1 MEAILA
7 SNNKH
12 KLIEIRKY
20 LSGKFQN
27 IYSLKDKNINIEIVE
42 DGDSFLANALIKA
55 KTIAKL
61 TNLPTI
67 ADDSGICVDAL
78 DGAPGIY
85 SARFAGEPCND
96 ELNNQKLLKELE
108 NKNAM
113 DASQRKAHYVAVI
126 VIYFPDTDTYKYAE
140 GKTYGTILKE
150 YRGSNGFGYDPLFL
164 SDDLNKTLA
173 EVDLEEKNKVS
184 HRARA
189 LESLLK
195 QL

>member
-67 ADDSGICVDAL
+67 SI
-78 DGAPGIY
+78 
-85 SARFAGEPCND
+85 F
-96 ELNNQKLLKELE
+96 
-108 NKNAM
+108 M
-113 DASQRKAHYVAVI
+113 
-126 VIYFPDTDTYKYAE
+126 
-140 GKTYGTILKE
+140 
-150 YRGSNGFGYDPLFL
+150 FL
-164 SDDLNKTLA
+164 SFN
-173 EVDLEEKNKVS
+173 E
-184 HRARA
+184 
-189 LESLLK
+189 
-195 QL
+195 

>member
-126 VIYFPDTDTYKYAE
+126 VIYFPDTDTYLP
-140 GKTYGTILKE
+140 G
-150 YRGSNGFGYDPLFL
+150 
-164 SDDLNKTLA
+164 
-173 EVDLEEKNKVS
+173 
-184 HRARA
+184 
-189 LESLLK
+189 
-195 QL
+195 